1 MADIK
6 NLEGMI
12 DSTPIMNDY
21 ADIESSKLP
30 EYRYADQIK
39 DICPNLVTA
48 LLMGGCIYF
57 FKFLPI
63 SSIGIFIVQII
74 TGTILYILISKYIK
88 NESYV
93 YLIELLKGIKDK

>member
-30 EYRYADQIK
+30 EYQI
-39 DICPNLVTA
+39 D
-48 LLMGGCIYF
+48 
-57 FKFLPI
+57 
-63 SSIGIFIVQII
+63 
-74 TGTILYILISKYIK
+74 SKIPEDRK
-88 NESYV
+88 SV
-93 YLIELLKGIKDK
+93 V

>member
-30 EYRYADQIK
+30 EYQIDSK
-39 DICPNLVTA
+39 IPEGPLA
-48 LLMGGCIYF
+48 P
-57 FKFLPI
+57 PI
-63 SSIGIFIVQII
+63 SATLTSS
-74 TGTILYILISKYIK
+74 L
-88 NESYV
+88 
-93 YLIELLKGIKDK
+93 

>member
-30 EYRYADQIK
+30 EYQI
-39 DICPNLVTA
+39 D
-48 LLMGGCIYF
+48 
-57 FKFLPI
+57 
-63 SSIGIFIVQII
+63 
-74 TGTILYILISKYIK
+74 SKRS
-88 NESYV
+88 EEHTS
-93 YLIELLKGIKDK
+93 ELQSQR